1 MNSNWI
7 ITPADPLHVW
17 VKKFKTF
24 FIFFKLSIL
33 TSNNVIWACLF
44 AISFDEA
51 QHVVKIYTVGYVPVL
66 YEAIN
71 LFIKLQNFLFMFF
84 ICKFKGLC
92 LIVTICDG
100 LLIFFLYFFYAFLG
114 EPFY

>member
-1 MNSNWI
+1 MNSIWI
-7 ITPADPLHVW
+7 ITPAGRLHVW

-33 TSNNVIWACLF
+33 TSNNLIWVCLF

-51 QHVVKIYTVGYVPVL
+51 QHVVKIYTMGYVPVS

-71 LFIKLQNFLFMFF
+71 LFIELQRF
-84 ICKFKGLC
+84 C
-92 LIVTICDG
+92 
-100 LLIFFLYFFYAFLG
+100 
-114 EPFY
+114 